1 MAKCD
6 CGDAEVECKCGCGC
20 ACIIDDSIPIQD
32 RCFLIRC
39 KCPDSGPKNSVAGI
53 ASITLGLDAFVGRFR
68 TRKPLNGSTMVKFH
82 CKDLPLA
89 TLALVF
95 HKISGAKIAVPAS
108 KLGTH
113 RTFSFHG
120 RVDDVVKRLGLI
132 SMSSS

>member
-1 MAKCD
+1 MAKCN

-32 RCFLIRC
+32 RCFFICC

-53 ASITLGLDAFVGRFR
+53 AS
-68 TRKPLNGSTMVKFH
+68 M
-82 CKDLPLA
+82 
-89 TLALVF
+89 LALVF

-113 RTFSFHG
+113 RTFSFQG

>member
-1 MAKCD
+1 
-6 CGDAEVECKCGCGC
+6 
-20 ACIIDDSIPIQD
+20 
-32 RCFLIRC
+32 
-39 KCPDSGPKNSVAGI
+39 
-53 ASITLGLDAFVGRFR
+53 
-68 TRKPLNGSTMVKFH
+68 MVKFH

-89 TLALVF
+89 TLSLVF

-113 RTFSFHG
+113 RTFSFQG

>member
-1 MAKCD
+1 MLQVP
-6 CGDAEVECKCGCGC
+6 G
-20 ACIIDDSIPIQD
+20 
-32 RCFLIRC
+32 L
-39 KCPDSGPKNSVAGI
+39 GPKNSVAGI
-53 ASITLGLDAFVGRFR
+53 ESITLGLDAFVGRFR
-68 TRKPLNGSTMVKFH
+68 TRKPLNGSTMMKFH
-82 CKDLPLA
+82 CKDLSFA

-113 RTFSFHG
+113 RTFSFQG